1 MMEKR
6 SRDCVTAWLK
16 SYQGVERSSSTG
28 ERRIPQHHEGGRDQQ
43 QVVIINVI
51 ANVIINVIIN
61 AMAYS
66 HHDNFGLPRCSGSLG
81 SRGSRAESVYE
92 MGDDYSDHEQV
103 ERKRKE
109 VEQ

>member
-1 MMEKR
+1 MEKR

-51 ANVIINVIIN
+51 ANVIIN
-61 AMAYS
+61 AMPS
-66 HHDNFGLPRCSGSLG
+66 LQLSLSRCSGSLG

>member
-1 MMEKR
+1 MEKR

-43 QVVIINVI
+43 QVVIINAI

-66 HHDNFGLPRCSGSLG
+66 HHDNCNYPSPGAVGALALV
-81 SRGSRAESVYE
+81 E
-92 MGDDYSDHEQV
+92 V
-103 ERKRKE
+103 ERSQCTRWEMITAIRSRSDENEKL
-109 VEQ
+109 